1 MGSEVEKQAMSMMR
15 IGAMTLLHEA
25 ERRERRRLAGMQVVS
40 VEVGSDG
47 QFAQVNDEFDEL
59 SVLKGILDSLADLEK
74 NSKRRRMSGA
84 KEVDEHVV
92 KLGDQ
97 VWYGTSGHGSVQ
109 PAMGEVGK
117 GAEGV
122 WKKEEKEVTLIHVS
136 GTDDEGKSTSSKWR
150 PLTTLKFSDPAAT
163 EESVRKAQSAKCAKF
178 VLVSEYRDCL
188 AAGCKWSAL
197 ASHGSKCHL

>member
-1 MGSEVEKQAMSMMR
+1 MG
-15 IGAMTLLHEA
+15 
-25 ERRERRRLAGMQVVS
+25 QVVS

-74 NSKRRRMSGA
+74 SVQRRRMSGA

-178 VLVSEYRDCL
+178 VTVSEYRDCL

-197 ASHGSKCHL
+197 ASLGSKCHL